1 MPTIRSFPAPSG
13 SGRHARRR
21 LHAQTLA
28 LCALSMYLLF
38 RGFHTNAWR
47 VAADGWFRSY
57 QRDTESF
64 VLGRIVATR
73 QQGMFSYGGLTGWG
87 NTASCPQGTCIGDP
101 QYEAFLQDT
110 PLTQYAPYL
119 SQTGGQAMLLGLLD
133 QALSIPPTAKL
144 DLFHGLTSLLTALA
158 LTLIVLWFSLEF
170 GLTAAL
176 FVLVSAVLSQWLTV
190 FGRNLWW
197 SIWAFYLPM
206 LSLAYYLRGL
216 TARPPWLALGVVVF
230 PAILLKCTIN
240 GQEYITTTIVM
251 MLMPLVYY
259 GLARRWGL
267 RNLLVGLVTAGAASL
282 MAVLVS
288 AAILSVQ
295 IAAVKGTFANGPAY
309 LLYTLAKRTYSDPAL
324 FPREYQASLQ
334 AGLLEVL
341 LPYLRGYFFNLN
353 NWWILPSAFVTR
365 FLFKVRY
372 FYLIGL
378 FFGAGLLLWRVELRS
393 RQDRSR
399 QRDLALVWTTWLSVL
414 APLSW
419 LLIFKAHSSIHTH
432 MNFLVWQM
440 PYTLFGFALTGV
452 TIRRV
457 AECLVARPEKCHAG
471 TPSPVEAD
479 QGI

>member
-1 MPTIRSFPAPSG
+1 MLG
-13 SGRHARRR
+13 
-21 LHAQTLA
+21 
-28 LCALSMYLLF
+28 LCVLSMYLLF
-38 RGFHTNAWR
+38 RGFCTNAWR
-47 VAADGWFRSY
+47 VAAGDWFQSH
-57 QRDTESF
+57 QRDMESF

-87 NTASCPQGTCIGDP
+87 NTESCPRGGCIGGP

-110 PLTQYAPYL
+110 PLIRFTPYL

-144 DLFHGLTSLLTALA
+144 DLFHGLTSLLAALA

-170 GLTAAL
+170 GLTAGL
-176 FVLVSAVLSQWLTV
+176 FVLGSTVLSQWLTV

-206 LSLAYYLRGL
+206 LVLAFYLRGR
-216 TARPPWLALGVVVF
+216 TARPPWCALSSVVF
-230 PAILLKCTIN
+230 PTILLKCTIN
-240 GQEYITTTIVM
+240 GYEYITTTIVM

-267 RNLLVGLVTAGAASL
+267 RNLLVGLLVAAAASL

-288 AAILSVQ
+288 VAILSAQ
-295 IAAVKGTFANGPAY
+295 IAAVKGTFADGPAY
-309 LLYTLAKRTYSDPAL
+309 LFYTLAKRTYADPAL
-324 FPREYQASLQ
+324 FPSEYQASLR
-334 AGLLEVL
+334 AGVLEVL

-353 NWWILPSAFVTR
+353 NWWIVPSAFVTR
-365 FLFKVRY
+365 FLFKIRY
-372 FYLIGL
+372 LYLIGL
-378 FFGAGLLLWRVELRS
+378 FCGAGLLLWQVDVRS

-399 QRDLALVWTTWLSVL
+399 QGDLALVWTTWLSIL

-419 LLIFKAHSSIHTH
+419 LVIFKAHSSIHTH

-452 TIRRV
+452 TIQRV
-457 AECLVARPEKCHAG
+457 AKRLVARFGKSHAA
-471 TPSPVEAD
+471 TSSPTMAD